1 MPNSHIFSSSGEA
14 YDLTQTDDGIKDG
27 DVLVIP
33 DEGIIGILIEAWPAA
48 IIYQEGYG
56 PGKLHMVRWDV
67 FLNSRPEKDYTDSI
81 RLAVN
86 VAEADADITG
96 NVHWATA
103 RESLREQGAHV

>member
-1 MPNSHIFSSSGEA
+1 MPNVHIFESSGEA
-14 YDLTQTDDGIKDG
+14 YDLTQTDDNIKDG

-33 DEGIIGILIEAWPAA
+33 NEGIIGILFEAWPAA
-48 IIYQEGYG
+48 VVYSEDG

-67 FLNSRPEKDYTDSI
+67 FLNSRPEKDYSESI
-81 RLAVN
+81 RLAMD

-96 NVHWATA
+96 NAHWATA